1 MTPVPSL
8 IAALALYGLIA
19 SGSAQAA
26 SSAVASASDSVST
39 SVESI
44 GRSLRKSS
52 NSSTRTVVMQGD
64 YRVVQVAQVE
74 PGQRDVTLQ
83 AVAGSGA
90 EGEFTLR
97 IGDHAADQGGL
108 VIGQVVSAR
117 QRLYGVEFARADTR
131 SAFLLLLDDD
141 WYRELKTV
149 PVQL

>member
-52 NSSTRTVVMQGD
+52 NSSTRT
-64 YRVVQVAQVE
+64 
-74 PGQRDVTLQ
+74 
-83 AVAGSGA
+83 VAGSGA